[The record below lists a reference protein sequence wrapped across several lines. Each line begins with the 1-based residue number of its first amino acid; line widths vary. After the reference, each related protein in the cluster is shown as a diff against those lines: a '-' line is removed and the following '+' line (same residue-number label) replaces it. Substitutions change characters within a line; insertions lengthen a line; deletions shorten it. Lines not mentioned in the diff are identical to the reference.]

1 MGDFILI
8 MLMNIYE
15 NCDSYNPEDGHVFY
29 EPASHIQLLCYW
41 IYVSTV

>member
-15 NCDSYNPEDGHVFY
+15 NCDSYNPGDGHVFMSA
-29 EPASHIQLLCYW
+29 PVIQLLCYW
-41 IYVSTV
+41 IYVSAV